1 MPVTV
6 NGWRLFCHQLLL
18 DQLDRLQMQMERAQ
32 RTDPL
37 EWHRNANVKVLTALA
52 TLMMHRIPRD
62 PCDPIYRQGNTLG
75 PRNRAWFR
83 AKFGGNRF
91 RLFYRY
97 DSQSRVIIFV
107 WVNDSESLRKAGSRT
122 DPYAIFSHMLETGDP
137 PGSWEDLLASAQDI
151 PNILSSLSLGD
162 DKTE

>member
-6 NGWRLFCHQLLL
+6 NGWRLFCHHLLL
-18 DQLDRLQMQMERAQ
+18 NQIDRLQMQMERAQ
-32 RTDPL
+32 RTDPM
-37 EWHRNANVKVLTALA
+37 EWHRNANVKVLTTLA
-52 TLMMHRIPRD
+52 TLMIRRIPRD
-62 PCDPIYRQGNTLG
+62 PGDPIYRQGNTLG
-75 PRNRAWFR
+75 ARNRAWFR

-122 DPYAIFSHMLETGDP
+122 DPYAIFCHMLDNGDP
-137 PGSWEDLLASAQDI
+137 PGSWEGLLAAAQDI
-151 PNILSSLSLGD
+151 PDLLPSLSSGE
-162 DKTE
+162 DKAQ